1 MFENTKIISSVY
13 AKSFEGSLSKSMVKK
28 VQFDKIDTG
37 LDKLSSPTYDS
48 LVNLMIDFSD
58 GIVMSSE
65 KIDKKTEKIIK
76 SSSKPLL
83 TYKKSLDENLFI
95 DFLAKY
101 LD

>member
-13 AKSFEGSLSKSMVKK
+13 TKSFDGNLSKSMAKK
-28 VQFDKIDTG
+28 VQFDEIDKG
-37 LDKLSSPTYDS
+37 LDQLSSPTYDS

-58 GIVMSSE
+58 GIVLSSE

-76 SSSKPLL
+76 NSSKPLL